1 MRLQIINKNSSRT
14 HITVFCFILILC
26 NCQPKP
32 KKVQLKETVTQN
44 VPTRYIDF
52 VKNAKVVDKI
62 KLSDIADSV
71 EYIPLDIS
79 NNVLISKIQGL
90 YITDSLILVKDKGAT
105 YLFNSVGQFQ
115 KSLYSLGRGPGEAYG
130 TQIAIDNKNGNIYV
144 GNRWTLKVMNFS
156 TNGEFKNER
165 KYKHFLWQFYLLN
178 NMLVFA
184 GYESPKDYSFYAQY
198 TGTDSV
204 CYKHPFRYNYLPPS
218 YGGYSVMYIWFDV
231 FEESLFFKE
240 QVCDTIFSTTNFKNI
255 KPAYILDFGSRG
267 LKPKDFFTNNPNKFD
282 NKQLITAFKEKSN
295 FLLMK
300 GVDNNELC
308 QFLYDKKR
316 EQLLKTF
323 DLRIANDIDGGPSL
337 HFWEIDN
344 SNYDSKVLCFFV
356 EPFELLDEANKP
368 LINSKLE
375 QIRKS
380 ININSNPVL
389 VKAYLKR

>member
-1 MRLQIINKNSSRT
+1 MNPIILFLFLT
-14 HITVFCFILILC
+14 LIISGC
-26 NCQPKP
+26 GPKQPDDNRIP
-32 KKVQLKETVTQN
+32 V
-44 VPTRYIDF
+44 RFIDF
-52 VKNAKVVDKI
+52 DKNAKVVDKI

-156 TNGEFKNER
+156 ANGEFKNER
-165 KYKHFLWQFYLLN
+165 KYKHFLWQLYLSN

-184 GYESPKDYSFYAQY
+184 GSPSPKDYSFYVQY

-204 CYKHPFRYNYLPPS
+204 CYKHPFRYNNLPQS
-218 YGGYSVMYIWFDV
+218 LGGYSNMYVWFDV

-240 QVCDTIFSTTNFKNI
+240 QVCDTIFSTTDFKNI

-267 LKPKDFFTNNPNKFD
+267 LKPKDFFTNNPKKFD
-282 NKQLITAFKEKSN
+282 NKQLITAFIEKSN

-308 QFLYDKKR
+308 QFLYDKKN
-316 EQLLKTF
+316 EQLLKAF
-323 DLRIANDIDGGPSL
+323 DLRIANDMDGGPSL
-337 HFWEIDN
+337 HFWEIHN
-344 SNYDSKVLCFFV
+344 SNYNSKVLCFFV

-368 LINSKLE
+368 FINSKLE

-389 VKAYLKR
+389 VKAYLKK